1 MDESHEVFPIPD
13 ERSRPFFDAAREGRL
28 LLQRCRACAVWLH
41 PVRSRCPGCGAA
53 DVEWAPASGRAR
65 LYSWG
70 RLHRAYLPQ
79 HQTRLPLDLAVVDL
93 EEGVRMSTNLVG
105 AQPSEIRAGMPLQV
119 EFERVSPDVAI
130 PVFRPARS

>member
-1 MDESHEVFPIPD
+1 MAASHDVLPAPD
-13 ERSRPFFDAAREGRL
+13 ERSRPFFEGARDGRL
-28 LLQRCRACAVWLH
+28 VLQRCRACRTWLH
-41 PVRSRCPGCGAA
+41 PVRKRCTRCGGAEI
-53 DVEWAPASGRAR
+53 DWAQASGRAR

-79 HQTRLPLDLAVVDL
+79 HQGRLPIDLAVVDL

-105 AQPSEIRAGMPLQV
+105 AQPSEIRAGMALEV
-119 EFERVSPDVAI
+119 DFERVSPDVAI